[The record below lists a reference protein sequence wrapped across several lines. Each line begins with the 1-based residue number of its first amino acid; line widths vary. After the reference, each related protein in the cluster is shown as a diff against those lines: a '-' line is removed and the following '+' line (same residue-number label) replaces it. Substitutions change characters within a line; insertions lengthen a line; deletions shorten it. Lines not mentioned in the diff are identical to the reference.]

1 MYMVVQKAWPFCST
15 ANILKMPALI
25 CMILGQLGAFCYQDN
40 NIYFAKGLVHQ
51 KGWYT
56 RRAGTP
62 EGLVHQKADTREGL
76 VHQKADT
83 REGLVHQKAD
93 TQEGLVHQMV

>member
-1 MYMVVQKAWPFCST
+1 
-15 ANILKMPALI
+15 MPALI

-56 RRAGTP
+56 RRLIHEKGWY
-62 EGLVHQKADTREGL
+62 TRRLIHEKGWY
-76 VHQKADT
+76 T
-83 REGLVHQKAD
+83 RRLIHKKGWY
-93 TQEGLVHQMV
+93 TRWYSMV

>member
-51 KGWYT
+51 K
-56 RRAGTP
+56 
-62 EGLVHQKADTREGL
+62 ADTREGL
-76 VHQKADT
+76 VHQKGWYT
-83 REGLVHQKAD
+83 RRAKA
-93 TQEGLVHQMV
+93 QAHLSWQPY